1 MITLF
6 GALGGLDR
14 RRVLEQNRIVLVGLA
29 TDEAVEVVEAQS
41 LRPTVEGTGDAA
53 LPVGRVVVLAEPRC
67 GVTVVLQDRPD
78 GGRTAG
84 NHVVVDGVGRS
95 TFSAES
101 NPRGVV
107 VV

>member
-67 GVTVVLQDRPD
+67 GVTVVLQDRTD
-78 GGRTAG
+78 GGRIAADLD
-84 NHVVVDGVGRS
+84 VVVGEARRR
-95 TFSAES
+95 FSDYS
-101 NPRGVV
+101 Y
-107 VV
+107 